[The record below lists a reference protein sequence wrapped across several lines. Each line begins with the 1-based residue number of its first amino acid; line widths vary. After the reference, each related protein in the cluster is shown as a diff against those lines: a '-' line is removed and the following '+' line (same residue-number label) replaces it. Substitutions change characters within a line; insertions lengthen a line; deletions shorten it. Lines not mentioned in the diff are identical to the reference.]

1 MDAAG
6 GAGNRH
12 LPALLGQ
19 EAAAVVYLRSPHR
32 QRRCS
37 VRPMPLVP
45 RAQRSHVAVL
55 VVSASNYG
63 RYTFQ
68 CTRARAYKKCS
79 LTHGRLPDARPDRPF
94 GDANRLSQ
102 MGTERCPPREV
113 RV

>member
-19 EAAAVVYLRSPHR
+19 EAAAVVYLQSPHR

-37 VRPMPLVP
+37 VRPMPLVQ

-55 VVSASNYG
+55 VVSASSYSG
-63 RYTFQ
+63 YTFQ
-68 CTRARAYKKCS
+68 CTRAHTYKQCS
-79 LTHGRLPDARPDRPF
+79 THGRLPDACPDRPF
-94 GDANRLSQ
+94 RDASRQSQ
-102 MGTERCPPREV
+102 MGTERCEPREV

>member
-19 EAAAVVYLRSPHR
+19 EAAAVVYLRSPHG

-37 VRPMPLVP
+37 VRPMPLVQ

-55 VVSASNYG
+55 VVSASKYG
-63 RYTFQ
+63 KYGLQ
-68 CTRARAYKKCS
+68 CTRAHTYKKCS
-79 LTHGRLPDARPDRPF
+79 THGRLPDACPDRPF
-94 GDANRLSQ
+94 GDASRQSQ
-102 MGTERCPPREV
+102 MGTERCEPRELHV
-113 RV
+113 